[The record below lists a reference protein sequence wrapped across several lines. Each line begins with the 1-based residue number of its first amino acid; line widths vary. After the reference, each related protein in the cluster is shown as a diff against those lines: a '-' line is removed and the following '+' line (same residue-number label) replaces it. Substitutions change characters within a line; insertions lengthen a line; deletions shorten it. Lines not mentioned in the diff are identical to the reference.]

1 MKLGSF
7 ISDLPLSEE
16 EFQRLASLLDSDKI
30 LLEILQK
37 YGPLRVNKTR
47 KVLAKEFKLK
57 GINDPNLLMK
67 RVIDFLKIGMIGD
80 RRKNQY
86 LREFY
91 GYCFVSY
98 LVDEKPKIQNYMK
111 IAPIGSSSSTFDIL
125 KKMIDASEKV
135 GVSLEDIYF
144 LYKYWWFK
152 RMSPDEENTLFK
164 ELLVKK
170 ENHYSKDS
178 SKEVTEDYVN
188 LVENK
193 VNQYSREIKN
203 SIKELKKE
211 IKALKGT
218 DKETEKKCK
227 DLFKNIETINLS
239 LSETAKSQDLGAI
252 KQGVKKWD
260 DKIRSL
266 EHRIKKEIQDAD
278 RSFRSLVSS
287 GQEEIQN
294 KFLENTIEHQK
305 LIDEKIKEVVENEKR
320 KFFEVDFRPVWLEQ
334 VEGKREHIA
343 QEEVFLGT
351 WKDYLSSRYDIY
363 LTDEQVVIYHTFLK
377 CMNYSIF
384 SELQI
389 LESWIEMLGFEEQT
403 FVESTNPLWTRRLD
417 WIGLSS
423 HLEDQSKARKL
434 GIMKDFDT
442 AIVGAYLVPQISR
455 WCGSSIQ
462 DSMHLFLIPS
472 ENNPDKMN
480 FNEVVNIAGLFQ
492 KEFFPEVTSSRKLP
506 NHKFD
511 LNKYMPRVQEK
522 NFKKWILEPE
532 ETIFRKEL
540 VDTPEKSLE
549 IKIPE
554 EVLKNFNKLYINLK
568 PYLIEASAKRVAISL
583 SLEPYIRT
591 CYGNEM
597 LGKYID
603 FVMVFL

>member
-1 MKLGSF
+1 MKLGEY
-7 ISDLPLSEE
+7 ISDLPISEE
-16 EFQRLASLLDSDKI
+16 ELKRLKNLIENDEVIQNI
-30 LLEILQK
+30 LNK
-37 YGPLRVNKTR
+37 YGPYRANKYR
-47 KVLAKEFKLK
+47 KYLAKEFKIK
-57 GINDPNLLMK
+57 GINDVKLINK
-67 RVIDFLKIGMIGD
+67 RVVKLLAIGMLGD
-80 RRKNQY
+80 KKRNVF
-86 LREFY
+86 LRDFY
-91 GYCFVSY
+91 GYCFVGH
-98 LVDEKPKIQNYMK
+98 LVDEKLTLQNYMK
-111 IAPIGSSSSTFDIL
+111 VSNISSNLKTFEIL
-125 KKMIDASEKV
+125 SKMIDDSSKN
-135 GVSLEDIYF
+135 GFKIEDVYF

-152 RMSPDEENTLFK
+152 RMSPEEENTLFK
-164 ELLVKK
+164 EFLVEKVNV
-170 ENHYSKDS
+170 ESKNS
-178 SKEVTEDYVN
+178 TSEVTKEYVN

-193 VNQYSREIKN
+193 VNQYSKDIKN
-203 SIKELKKE
+203 VIKELKKD
-211 IKALKGT
+211 IKELKGS
-218 DKETEKKCK
+218 DKELVSKYKEFIKS
-227 DLFKNIETINLS
+227 IEEINSS
-239 LSETAKSQDLGAI
+239 LNETVKAQELGSI
-252 KQGVKKWD
+252 KQEVKKWD

-266 EHRIKKEIQDAD
+266 EHRVKKDIQDVD
-278 RSFRSLVSS
+278 KNFRNRVTV
-287 GQEEIQN
+287 GKEEIQK
-294 KFLENTIEHQK
+294 KFLENSIEHQK

-334 VEGKREHIA
+334 VDGKREHIA

-363 LTDEQVVIYHTFLK
+363 LTDEQVVVYHTFLK

-462 DSMHLFLIPS
+462 NSMHLFLIPS
-472 ENNPDKMN
+472 ENNADKMN
-480 FNEVVNIAGLFQ
+480 FNEVVSIAGLFQ
-492 KEFFPEVTSSRKLP
+492 KEFLPEMTSSRKLP

-522 NFKKWILEPE
+522 NFKRWVLEPE

-540 VDTPEKSLE
+540 VDTPEKSLG

-568 PYLIEASAKRVAISL
+568 PYLIESSAKRVAISL
-583 SLEPYIRT
+583 SVEPYIRV